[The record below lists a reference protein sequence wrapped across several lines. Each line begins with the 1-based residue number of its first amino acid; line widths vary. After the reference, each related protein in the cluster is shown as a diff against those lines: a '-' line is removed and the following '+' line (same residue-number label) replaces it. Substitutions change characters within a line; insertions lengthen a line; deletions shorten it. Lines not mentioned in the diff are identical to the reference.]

1 MEFPIHSLVRGS
13 SNFNAGRL
21 GMVLSFHGR
30 SIAGRI
36 YRIFDFKAGQVVHDY
51 PVNWKVISECR

>member
-1 MEFPIHSLVRGS
+1 MEFPIYSLVRGR

-21 GMVLSFHGR
+21 GMVLGFHGR

-36 YRIFDFKAGQVVHDY
+36 YLIFDFKAGQVVHDY
-51 PVNWKVISECR
+51 PVNWKVISESR